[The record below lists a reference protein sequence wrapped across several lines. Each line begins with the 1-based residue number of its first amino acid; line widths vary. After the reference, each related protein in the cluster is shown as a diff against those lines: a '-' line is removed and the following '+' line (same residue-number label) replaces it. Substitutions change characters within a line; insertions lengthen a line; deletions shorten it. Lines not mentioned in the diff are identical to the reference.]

1 MIANI
6 PCGDKVTFQ
15 NALEGLIDK
24 YEDDISDHVK
34 TAYLNGNPNCL
45 GGHCS
50 KRPDEVTSTQGMER
64 RGGEVKKS
72 HQDIAHSITIQE
84 KNLQILCT

>member
-50 KRPDEVTSTQGMER
+50 K
-64 RGGEVKKS
+64 
-72 HQDIAHSITIQE
+72 
-84 KNLQILCT
+84 